1 VFRSAHF
8 RERLGLSGGETSP
21 DDDRIKEVF
30 ERTGAYVMGRRMFD
44 EGEVGWP
51 ENPPFRAPV
60 YVLTH
65 AARAPWTRK
74 GGTTFFFVTDGIVS
88 ALEQARAAAAGKD
101 VRISGGA
108 DAIRQYIE
116 AGLIDECTLHVA
128 PALLGSGLRLLEP
141 LQPGALELEQVRS
154 SASPLVTH
162 ISYRTV
168 RPPSRQP

>member
-1 VFRSAHF
+1 
-8 RERLGLSGGETSP
+8 
-21 DDDRIKEVF
+21 
-30 ERTGAYVMGRRMFD
+30 M
-44 EGEVGWP
+44 
-51 ENPPFRAPV
+51 
-60 YVLTH
+60 
-65 AARAPWTRK
+65 
-74 GGTTFFFVTDGIVS
+74 
-88 ALEQARAAAAGKD
+88 
-101 VRISGGA
+101 RISGGA

-141 LQPGALELEQVRS
+141 LRPRALELEQVRS